1 MEQKGILYLCA
12 TPIGNLEDIT
22 LRVLRILKEV
32 DMIAAEDTR
41 RTLHLLNH
49 YQIKSSIISYH
60 EHNKGKRGSEI
71 IKKLQEGEKVALV
84 ADAGTPG
91 ISDPGFEL
99 IQQCI
104 EFGIPVISLPG
115 PCAAVTAVTVSGFPI
130 NRFVLYSFLS
140 KKKKDRRKE
149 MEEIARQDKTVVV
162 YEAPHRLLRTLK
174 ELLEVIGDREA
185 AVCRELSKIY
195 EEVKRGTFSELIYHF
210 ENTPP
215 KGEITLVI
223 GAKEEEE
230 TFVRGSLTQGIEEVR
245 QLKEAGLKEKEA
257 IKRVARF
264 LNLPVRELYKKV
276 IEEKEE

>member
-1 MEQKGILYLCA
+1 MEEQGILYLCA

-22 LRVLRILKEV
+22 LRVLKILKEV

-41 RTLHLLNH
+41 RTLNLLN
-49 YQIKSSIISYH
+49 YYKIKSPIISYH
-60 EHNKGKRGSEI
+60 EHNKGKRGKEI
-71 IKKLQEGEKVALV
+71 IRKLQEGQRVALV

-99 IQQCI
+99 IKECI
-104 EFGIPVISLPG
+104 ESGIRVISLPG

-130 NRFVLYSFLS
+130 NRFVFYSFLS

-149 MEEIARQDKTVVV
+149 MEEIAGQDKTVVI

-174 ELLEVIGDREA
+174 ELLEFIGDREA
-185 AVCRELSKIY
+185 AVCRELSKLY
-195 EEVKRGTFSELIYHF
+195 EEVKRGTFSELICYF
-210 ENTPP
+210 ESTPP

-223 GAKEEEE
+223 EGKEEDGPCI
-230 TFVRGSLTQGIEEVR
+230 RGSLIQGVEEVR
-245 QLKEAGLKEKEA
+245 QLKEAGLREKEA
-257 IKRVARF
+257 VKRVARY
-264 LNLPVRELYKKV
+264 LSLPVRELYKKV

>member
-1 MEQKGILYLCA
+1 MEEQGILYLCA

-22 LRVLRILKEV
+22 LRVLKILKEV

-41 RTLHLLNH
+41 RTLNLLN
-49 YQIKSSIISYH
+49 YYNIKSPIISYH
-60 EHNKGKRGSEI
+60 EHNKGKRGKEI
-71 IKKLQEGEKVALV
+71 IRKLQEGQRVALV

-99 IQQCI
+99 IKECI
-104 EFGIPVISLPG
+104 ESGIRVISLPG

-130 NRFVLYSFLS
+130 NRFVFYSFLS

-149 MEEIARQDKTVVV
+149 MEEIAGQDKTVVI

-174 ELLEVIGDREA
+174 ELLEFIGDREA
-185 AVCRELSKIY
+185 AVCRELSKLY
-195 EEVKRGTFSELIYHF
+195 EEVKRGTFSELICYF
-210 ENTPP
+210 EGTPP

-223 GAKEEEE
+223 EGKEEDGLCI
-230 TFVRGSLTQGIEEVR
+230 RGSLIQGVEEVR
-245 QLKEAGLKEKEA
+245 QLKEAGLREKEA
-257 IKRVARF
+257 VKRVARY
-264 LNLPVRELYKKV
+264 LSLPVRELYKKV